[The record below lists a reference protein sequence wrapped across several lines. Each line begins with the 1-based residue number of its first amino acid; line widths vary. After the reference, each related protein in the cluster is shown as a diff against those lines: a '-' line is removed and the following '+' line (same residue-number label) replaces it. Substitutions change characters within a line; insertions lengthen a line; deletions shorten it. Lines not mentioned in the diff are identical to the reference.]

1 MTEFRRRVEDFY
13 LCEAPDANADADA
26 GGAAE
31 PAGAARA
38 KFAQKQQ
45 QLQAA
50 QQEKAAAAEKRR
62 LITTRAERRADTA
75 AICAHLGGVL
85 ARAAPG
91 ERRAALLAETRMTKK
106 KAAAAAADA
115 AAEESEKEEEAEAKS
130 PAAEAEGAAAPGAD
144 AAALIAEREEEQL
157 REEAARKAGRPA
169 EAERA
174 ADDSD
179 GWAPTAKARR
189 AQKKKSAA
197 DAAAAD
203 EAAAVRAAAP
213 SPPPARPL
221 RDLRD
226 GRSADLFAASRVVTW
241 AGDWRCGRCGVH
253 NPLARPCSP
262 KGSSKKQVCGN
273 CPAPC
278 EGFVF
283 GRCADAACPRP
294 HLVFGLGSL
303 ASKAQLKARAE
314 RQAAGLPVAVPRL
327 GFLHL
332 GTESKKALAAGA
344 VAPAVRALAH
354 EAELRAAAAAKAGA
368 AGAAA
373 RRGASPRGSDAAAP
387 PTPALGASWT
397 QLEARPAS
405 ASARPVSFAA
415 AAPAAGARPV
425 SLAAAA
431 PASAAAPGGWV
442 FAAGATVAAPEAEAA
457 PLGAL
462 SWPAPG
468 QGQEDADLEAALAA
482 SMRAAPV
489 PPRGVRAA
497 PGGCAASVAGSVA
510 GAPGLV
516 NDSGEYNCF
525 LNVVVQC
532 LWHCAEFRAAVLAWP
547 PAAAAADPVAAALR
561 GLFGQFAADEGAAA
575 GAGVAGGGVVDPA
588 ALREAL
594 ARLPGGRFAR
604 REMADAGEVLLAI
617 FERARAA
624 GAPVDATFALRI
636 AEAVHCSA
644 CGRTTH
650 AVDYV
655 QHLHNAHA
663 TALRLVADVA
673 SLGSLLRAVDAQEL
687 KTCDTDVGGCG
698 RPSGVQRFLSGA
710 PPRVFALQLAWESHA
725 EPPEAI
731 AATLAALREG
741 VDLAE
746 VYLSAGDRGAATRY
760 RLRSMVAYYGQHYQ
774 ALVLARG
781 GAGGWALVDDAC
793 ASAVGDWAAVVAKCR
808 AGRIQPS
815 VLFFEA
821 EGPPP

>member
-1 MTEFRRRVEDFY
+1 V
-13 LCEAPDANADADA
+13 
-26 GGAAE
+26 GGAE
-31 PAGAARA
+31 
-38 KFAQKQQ
+38 
-45 QLQAA
+45 
-50 QQEKAAAAEKRR
+50 AAAA
-62 LITTRAERRADTA
+62 
-75 AICAHLGGVL
+75 
-85 ARAAPG
+85 
-91 ERRAALLAETRMTKK
+91 
-106 KAAAAAADA
+106 
-115 AAEESEKEEEAEAKS
+115 
-130 PAAEAEGAAAPGAD
+130 
-144 AAALIAEREEEQL
+144 
-157 REEAARKAGRPA
+157 
-169 EAERA
+169 A

-179 GWAPTAKARR
+179 GWATTAKARR
-189 AQKKKSAA
+189 TQKKSAA

-203 EAAAVRAAAP
+203 EAAAARAAAP
-213 SPPPARPL
+213 SPPL

-241 AGDWRCGRCGVH
+241 VGDWRCGRCGAY
-253 NPLARPCSP
+253 NAPAQPCSAA
-262 KGSSKKQVCGN
+262 GGNRRACGQ

-278 EGFVF
+278 AEWTF
-283 GRCADAACPRP
+283 GACADAACPRP

-303 ASKAQLKARAE
+303 ASEAQLKARAE
-314 RQAAGLPVAVPRL
+314 REAAGLPVAVPRL

-332 GTESKKALAAGA
+332 GTESEKALAAGA
-344 VAPAVRALAH
+344 VAPAVRVLAH
-354 EAELRAAAAAKAGA
+354 EAELRAAAATKAGA
-368 AGAAA
+368 VGAAA
-373 RRGASPRGSDAAAP
+373 RRGASPRSSGAVAS

-405 ASARPVSFAA
+405 AGAAPVSFAA
-415 AAPAAGARPV
+415 AAPAA
-425 SLAAAA
+425 AAAA
-431 PASAAAPGGWV
+431 PADPQYDDLLAHLGVLGLGDAGAAAPPAPLAAPGGWE

-462 SWPAPG
+462 SWPTPG
-468 QGQEDADLEAALAA
+468 QGQEAADLEAALAA
-482 SMRAAPV
+482 SMRAAPPP
-489 PPRGVRAA
+489 PPRSVRAA
-497 PGGCAASVAGSVA
+497 PGGYAAAAAASVA
-510 GAPGLV
+510 GAPGLA

-547 PAAAAADPVAAALR
+547 PAVAAADLVATALR
-561 GLFGQFAADEGAAA
+561 GLFGQFAAAAGAAA
-575 GAGVAGGGVVDPA
+575 GAGVAAGGVVDPA

-604 REMADAGEVLLAI
+604 REMSDAGEVLLAI

-650 AVDYV
+650 TADYV

-663 TALRLVADVA
+663 TALRLVADGT
-673 SLGSLLRAVDAQEL
+673 SLGRLLRAVDAQEL

-698 RPSGVQRFLSGA
+698 RPNGVQRFLNGA

-731 AATLAALREG
+731 AAALAALREG

-746 VYLSAGDRGAATRY
+746 VYLSAGDRGASTRY

-774 ALVLARG
+774 ALVRARG
-781 GAGGWALVDDAC
+781 GAGGWALVDDAR

-821 EGPPP
+821 EGPPPSPPQLVLRLPDEL